1 MYEPSR
7 GEAKRST
14 VEKLTDVARSLF
26 SPRVQTLI
34 EAGFLTRC
42 NEFTPA
48 FDDAVR
54 IAALEKW
61 GEEIEAIAKARVEAD
76 KKASK

>member
-1 MYEPSR
+1 MFTPNME
-7 GEAKRST
+7 KV
-14 VEKLTDVARSLF
+14 VERVSDVARSLF
-26 SPRVQTLI
+26 SPRVQKFI

-54 IAALEKW
+54 IIALEKW
-61 GEEIEAIAKARVEAD
+61 GKELEEIAD
-76 KKASK
+76 KRIEEVSK